1 MDDVRWMMA
10 DGRWKMGLCT
20 ALFAIHCLLFTSC
33 TKEGDTIYKPTP
45 GEKQP
50 ATTPLVTVIYGPN
63 SLGDRSYCDLIYK
76 GVEAAAKQYGVRTL
90 QLAPESEAQGLVY
103 LETMFSQMEK
113 ATDTVRRLFIT
124 PSPVYDAFIRKNN
137 NRLEKNP
144 YADLLY
150 METSTPL
157 EGKGST
163 FYIDYYGAMYMGGC
177 MAHYGVSDLLTVLL
191 ANPYTQTVR
200 EAGEGFLAGY
210 NDSPHW
216 NDRFPVQLHVRYLSD
231 EPVGGFT
238 MADTTA
244 MRIYQEEKHY
254 FSEEKDNNVTF
265 VPICGGAMHAIF
277 RALHTNS
284 LLYDYDCYVGID
296 GDMCYDNESCLFSVV
311 KHIDKVMVDYI
322 GLWLKESMP
331 KHQTLGLADGA
342 TGTIR
347 EGYQYAGANGYEYFK
362 KRVDLDSLRQVAI
375 RKEVERYEK

>member
-1 MDDVRWMMA
+1 M
-10 DGRWKMGLCT
+10 
-20 ALFAIHCLLFTSC
+20 
-33 TKEGDTIYKPTP
+33 
-45 GEKQP
+45 
-50 ATTPLVTVIYGPN
+50 
-63 SLGDRSYCDLIYK
+63 
-76 GVEAAAKQYGVRTL
+76 
-90 QLAPESEAQGLVY
+90 
-103 LETMFSQMEK
+103 
-113 ATDTVRRLFIT
+113 
-124 PSPVYDAFIRKNN
+124 
-137 NRLEKNP
+137 
-144 YADLLY
+144 
-150 METSTPL
+150 
-157 EGKGST
+157 
-163 FYIDYYGAMYMGGC
+163 
-177 MAHYGVSDLLTVLL
+177 
-191 ANPYTQTVR
+191 
-200 EAGEGFLAGY
+200 
-210 NDSPHW
+210 
-216 NDRFPVQLHVRYLSD
+216 RYLSD

-347 EGYQYAGANGYEYFK
+347 EGYQYAGANGYEYFE

>member
-1 MDDVRWMMA
+1 MTTPKTRKWLFLLATM
-10 DGRWKMGLCT
+10 L
-20 ALFAIHCLLFTSC
+20 ALVAC

-45 GEKQP
+45 GEEQP

-63 SLGDRSYCDLIYK
+63 GLGDRSYCDLIYK

-90 QLAPESEAQGLVY
+90 QLAPESEEQGLAY
-103 LETMFSQMEK
+103 LETMFSQMEN
-113 ATDTVRRLFIT
+113 ATDTVRRLFVT
-124 PSPVYDAFIRKNN
+124 PSPVYDAYIRKNN
-137 NRLEKNP
+137 KRLEKNP

-150 METSTPL
+150 METTTPL

-177 MAHYGVSDLLTVLL
+177 MAH
-191 ANPYTQTVR
+191 
-200 EAGEGFLAGY
+200 LAGY

-216 NDRFPVQLHVRYLSD
+216 DDRYPVQLHVRYLSD

-238 MADTTA
+238 MADSTA

-254 FSEEKDNNVTF
+254 FDEEEMNDVTF

-277 RALHTNS
+277 RALHSNLFS
-284 LLYDYDCYVGID
+284 SVNDSYVGID
-296 GDMCYDNESCLFSVV
+296 GDMTYEKEYCLFSIV

-322 GLWLKESMP
+322 GLWLKGLMP

-342 TGTIR
+342 TGTIKKNYR
-347 EGYQYAGANGYEYFK
+347 FVGANGYQLFEE
-362 KRVDLDSLRQVAI
+362 RVDMDSLRQVAI
-375 RKEVERYEK
+375 RKEAERYEK

>member
-1 MDDVRWMMA
+1 MRKSLSCFV
-10 DGRWKMGLCT
+10 
-20 ALFAIHCLLFTSC
+20 LLASMLLTCC

-45 GEKQP
+45 GEEQP

-103 LETMFSQMEK
+103 LETMFRQMEN

-177 MAHYGVSDLLTVLL
+177 MAHYGASDLLTVLL

-200 EAGEGFLAGY
+200 EAGEGFIAGY
-210 NDSPHW
+210 NDSRHW
-216 NDRFPVQLHVRYLSD
+216 NDQYPVQLHVRYLSD

>member
-1 MDDVRWMMA
+1 MG

-33 TKEGDTIYKPTP
+33 TKEGNTIYKPTP
-45 GEKQP
+45 GEEQP

-90 QLAPESEAQGLVY
+90 QLAPESEEQGLAY
-103 LETMFSQMEK
+103 LETMFSQMEN

-124 PSPVYDAFIRKNN
+124 PSPVYDAYIRKNN
-137 NRLEKNP
+137 KRLEKNP

-150 METSTPL
+150 METTTPL

-177 MAHYGVSDLLTVLL
+177 MAHYGVEDLLTVLL

-200 EAGEGFLAGY
+200 EAGEGFIAGY

-216 NDRFPVQLHVRYLSD
+216 DDRFPVQLHVRYLSD

-238 MADTTA
+238 MADSTA
-244 MRIYQEEKHY
+244 MRIYQEEKH
-254 FSEEKDNNVTF
+254 FLEEERTNEVTF
-265 VPICGGAMHAIF
+265 VPICGGAMHTII
-277 RALHTNS
+277 RALHARMISTDN
-284 LLYDYDCYVGID
+284 YVGID
-296 GDMCYDNESCLFSVV
+296 GDMTDDDAFCVFSIV
-311 KHIDKVMVDYI
+311 KHIDQVTVDYI
-322 GLWLKESMP
+322 GLWLNGSMP

-342 TGTIR
+342 TGAVWGKYNYSGKG
-347 EGYQYAGANGYEYFK
+347 GYYRFPEK
-362 KRVDLDSLRQVAI
+362 VDMDSLRQVAI
-375 RKEVERYEK
+375 RKEEERYEK